1 MPRACWSPAPNG
13 RYRIDVRLGSLD
25 LLLMLDT
32 GLVDAQHRV
41 GFEIDPA
48 LYDRL
53 KQAGDLTAFR
63 QRQRFDAG
71 GQRLVSE
78 AAHAAARL
86 LDPVSRT
93 PAGPPVQMDVMR
105 AAPGVPSRVGVEF
118 FHRLRSCRVVWDLD
132 ARLWCVE
139 CP

>member
-32 GLVDAQHRV
+32 GLVDAQRRV

-48 LYDRL
+48 LYNRL
-53 KQAGDLTAFR
+53 KQTGDLTAFR
-63 QRQRFDAG
+63 KRMRRDAG
-71 GQRLVSE
+71 GGWLVSE
-78 AAHAAARL
+78 VAQAAARL
-86 LDPVSRT
+86 LQPASQTPV
-93 PAGPPVQMDVMR
+93 GPPVQMGVMCG
-105 AAPGVPSRVGVEF
+105 APGVPSRVGVEF
-118 FHRLRSCRVVWDLD
+118 FHRLTGCRVVWDLD

-139 CP
+139 YP